1 VARATDLV
9 PFEVLLVEDNPGD
22 VDLVLEVLAKSSTLH
37 RVSVAPDGED
47 ALARLH
53 KEGAYAGARSPDLI
67 LLDLNL
73 PKKDGREVLANIK
86 QHPALRHIP
95 VVILSSSGL
104 ERDLLETYRM
114 HANCFVTKP
123 ADLEEYWSAVRDIE
137 RFWLGRACLPNVAS

>member
-1 VARATDLV
+1 MARATDHG

-22 VDLVLEVLAKSSTLH
+22 VDLVLEVLAGSSVPH
-37 RVSVAPDGED
+37 RVSVARDGED

-53 KEGAYAGARSPDLI
+53 KEGDYAGVHSPDLI

-73 PKKDGREVLANIK
+73 PKKNGRDVLADVK
-86 QHPALRHIP
+86 EDPALRHIP
-95 VVILSSSGL
+95 VVILTSSDL

-123 ADLEEYWSAVRDIE
+123 TELEDYWSAVREIE
-137 RFWLGRACLPNVAS
+137 RFWLGRACLPAFAR